1 MRAYLKTK
9 AGKTVTI
16 ITLLVLVIS
25 GLLLYKHTQDQQILD
40 HRVNGAVTMK
50 SNKAAMQTPKDDQI
64 KPFTNSDL
72 IRNKKKAL
80 SLGVDKYPNGY
91 LIIPSAGIRLP
102 IYNRANNYTLAL
114 GVGKSYYLDSEM
126 AKGNFVVAGHN
137 MERHGVLLSDLYEAN
152 LGQEIILTGYNGQ
165 QYKYRITSK
174 KIVSPYVKLVDGKP
188 VAGSA
193 FYMPKENEKP
203 IVTVY
208 TCAAGG
214 LDRLVVQGIL
224 EN

>member
-16 ITLLVLVIS
+16 ITLFVLVIS
-25 GLLLYKHTQDQQILD
+25 GLLLYKHNQDQQILN
-40 HRVNGAVTMK
+40 HQVNGAVTMK
-50 SNKAAMQTPKDDQI
+50 SNKAAMQTLKDNQI
-64 KPFTNSDL
+64 KPFTDSDL

-114 GVGKSYYLDSEM
+114 GVGKSYYLDSEI
-126 AKGNFVVAGHN
+126 AKGNFVLAGHN
-137 MERHGVLLSDLYEAN
+137 MERRGVLLSDLYKAQI
-152 LGQEIILTGYNGQ
+152 GQEIILTGYQGQ

-193 FYMPKENEKP
+193 FYLPKEGEKP

-214 LDRLVVQGIL
+214 LDRLVVQGTL